1 MPKRIVVG
9 ISGASCICLGVKTLE
24 TLRKAGVE
32 THLVITETGKRV
44 VKEETGLTHGEVEKL
59 ADKSYDSHDFFASI
73 ASGSF
78 RTDGMV
84 VVPCSMKTLG
94 GIASGNSSNLLLR
107 AADVMLKEKRRLV
120 LVVRETPLNLIHIRN
135 METAALA
142 GAVILPPMPSRYTKP
157 KSIEDMV
164 PHLIGKMCDQFGID
178 TGYKRWA

>member
-1 MPKRIVVG
+1 MPKRIIVG
-9 ISGASCICLGVKTLE
+9 ISGASCIFLGVRMLE

-32 THLVITETGKRV
+32 THLVITETGKKV
-44 VKEETGLTHGEVEKL
+44 VKEETGLTHAEVEKL

-78 RTDGMV
+78 KTDGMV

-107 AADVMLKEKRRLV
+107 AADVMLKEKRKLV

-142 GAVILPPMPSRYTKP
+142 GAVILPPMPSCYTKP

-164 PHLIGKMCDQFGID
+164 THLIGKMCDQFGID

>member
-1 MPKRIVVG
+1 MQKRIIVG
-9 ISGASCICLGVKTLE
+9 ISGASCICLGVRMLE
-24 TLRKAGVE
+24 TLRKAGAE
-32 THLVITETGKRV
+32 THMVVTETAKRV
-44 VKEETGLTHGEVEKL
+44 LKEETGLSYGEAEKL
-59 ADKSYDSHDFFASI
+59 ADKSYDSHDFFAAI

-107 AADVMLKEKRRLV
+107 AADVMLKERRRLV

-142 GAVILPPMPSRYTKP
+142 GAVILPPMPACYTKP
-157 KSIEDMV
+157 ETIDDLV
-164 PHLIGKMCDQFGID
+164 THVLGKVCDQFGID
-178 TGYKRWA
+178 IGYKRWE